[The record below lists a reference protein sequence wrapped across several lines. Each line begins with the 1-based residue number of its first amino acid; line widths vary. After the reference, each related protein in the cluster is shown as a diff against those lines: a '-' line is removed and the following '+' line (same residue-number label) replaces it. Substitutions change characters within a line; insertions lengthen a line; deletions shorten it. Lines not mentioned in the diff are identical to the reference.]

1 MKLVYSV
8 NTKARICGKVTFLFF
23 IGQYLRFFLYLPMR
37 RSNVSNRYTIKIPY
51 VFIRRDNKLIR
62 MADVVLADDLR

>member
-1 MKLVYSV
+1 
-8 NTKARICGKVTFLFF
+8 
-23 IGQYLRFFLYLPMR
+23 MR